1 MEITPIMRNPL
12 IKLLIALT
20 LTLAGWTTASTA
32 ANAQAFDPQDPY
44 RRAFL
49 DMMLTFTSAAELS
62 EDWNEDWDSIRA
74 ARDLQEEL
82 RVCGTFYRRDLL
94 NHLLLIMREA
104 SDEPEVLSGIADV
117 VRASVAF
124 SNMDEELGK
133 FSLEAIS
140 DDILGRSDIQ
150 GLVDLMTRYFGLEDQ
165 YYGNLWFGE
174 ALTPRGLA
182 PARLSMDLYPKAEFL
197 VGDIQKFMSYAET
210 AFGSDFLD
218 WPITAAMRAGRDDL
232 ARRLQQDYDRTKPTN
247 ITKLLFLET
256 PTAQAAHC
264 QGLLQGVRDRLVER
278 ENLTARAEAE
288 TTGVRF
294 ASWTLLLCGQ
304 FADSRR
310 SARKMGWERM
320 SRSCGFNRETSNVTD
335 FYNAILSGS
344 YLATEQ
350 RKNGELLRSAFTL
363 EEIVAEVRQVL
374 YLDSFTG
381 LGHINIVVDEDIELY
396 MTHLHGMTPELRVVQ
411 GLLEEARG
419 NTALAVD
426 AWKAALAED
435 ELHERWVI
443 TLQAWVNAQSSRV
456 SLLSPEETS

>member
-1 MEITPIMRNPL
+1 MVQKPI
-12 IKLLIALT
+12 KALLTGLALAV
-20 LTLAGWTTASTA
+20 AGWTSA
-32 ANAQAFDPQDPY
+32 AQSQAFDPQDPY
-44 RRAFL
+44 RRVFL

-62 EDWNEDWDSIRA
+62 DNWSDDWDSIRA

-82 RVCGTFYRRDLL
+82 RLCGTFYRQDLS
-94 NHLLLIMREA
+94 NHLLAVMGAA
-104 SDEPEVLSGIADV
+104 SDDPDVMSGIADL

-124 SNMDEELGK
+124 SNMNEDLGK
-133 FSLEAIS
+133 FSLDAIP
-140 DDILGRSDIQ
+140 DAVLARPDIQ
-150 GLVDLMTRYFGLEDQ
+150 ELVRLITRYFSLEDQ
-165 YYGNLWFGE
+165 YFGNLWFGE
-174 ALTPRGLA
+174 ALVPRDLA
-182 PARLSMDLYPKAEFL
+182 PQRLEFDYYPKAEFL
-197 VGDIQKFMSYAET
+197 VGDIEKYMSFAET

-218 WPITAAMRAGRDDL
+218 WPITAAMRAGRVDL
-232 ARRLQQDYDRTKPTN
+232 ARRLQRDYDRTQPSN

-264 QGLLQGVRDRLVER
+264 QGLLQGVRDRLMEQER
-278 ENLTARAEAE
+278 YTAKAEAE

-310 SARKMGWERM
+310 SARKMGWSRM
-320 SRSCGFNRETSNVTD
+320 ARSCGFNRETSNVTD

-363 EEIVAEVRQVL
+363 EEIVAEIRQVL

-381 LGHINIVVDEDIELY
+381 LGHINIVLDEDITMY

-419 NTALAVD
+419 NTSLAVN
-426 AWKAALAED
+426 AWRAALSSD
-435 ELHERWVI
+435 ELHERWII
-443 TLQAWVNAQSSRV
+443 TLQAWINAESSRV
-456 SLLSPEETS
+456 SLLDAEDS

>member
-1 MEITPIMRNPL
+1 MKRNPFSTL
-12 IKLLIALT
+12 CIALAFAFT
-20 LTLAGWTTASTA
+20 GWSSTA
-32 ANAQAFDPQDPY
+32 QAQAFDPQDPY
-44 RRAFL
+44 RRVFL
-49 DMMLTFTSAAELS
+49 DMMLTFASSAELS
-62 EDWNEDWDSIRA
+62 DNWSEDWDSIRA
-74 ARDLQEEL
+74 ARDLREEL
-82 RVCGTFYRRDLL
+82 RVCGTFYRTDLT
-94 NHLLLIMREA
+94 NHLLEIMNDA
-104 SDEPEVLSGIADV
+104 TVEPEVLSGIADII
-117 VRASVAF
+117 RASVAF

-133 FSLEAIS
+133 FSLEAVP
-140 DDILGRSDIQ
+140 DAILAREDIQ
-150 GLVDLMTRYFGLEDQ
+150 ELIYQMTRYFSNEDQ

-174 ALTPRGLA
+174 ALVPRGLA
-182 PARLSMDLYPKAEFL
+182 PPILEFNFYPKAEFL
-197 VGDIQKFMSYAET
+197 VGDIQKYVIFAET
-210 AFGSDFLD
+210 AFGDDFLD

-232 ARRLQQDYDRTKPTN
+232 ARRLQADYDRTKPTN

-264 QGLLQGVRDRLVER
+264 QGLLQGVRDRLMEQER
-278 ENLTARAEAE
+278 FTAKAEAQ

-310 SARKMGWERM
+310 SARKMGWNRM
-320 SRSCGFNRETSNVTD
+320 ARSCGFNRETSNVTD
-335 FYNAILSGS
+335 FYNAILSGA

-426 AWKAALAED
+426 AWKKALASE
-435 ELHERWVI
+435 ELHERWII
-443 TLQAWVNAQSSRV
+443 TLQAWVNGESSRI
-456 SLLSPEETS
+456 SLLEVEDS

>member
-1 MEITPIMRNPL
+1 MRRHAL
-12 IKLLIALT
+12 RTLLTAVAM
-20 LTLAGWTTASTA
+20 TLAGWSGTTGTA
-32 ANAQAFDPQDPY
+32 AAQAFDPQDPY
-44 RRAFL
+44 RRVFL
-49 DMMLTFTSAAELS
+49 DMMLTFTSAAEVS
-62 EDWNEDWDSIRA
+62 EDWSEDWDSIRA

-82 RVCGTFYRRDLL
+82 RLCGTFYRRDLI
-94 NHLLLIMREA
+94 NHLLKIMGEVKE
-104 SDEPEVLSGIADV
+104 EPEVLSGIADI
-117 VRASVAF
+117 VRASIAF
-124 SNMDEELGK
+124 SNMNEDLGK
-133 FSLEAIS
+133 FSLEAVS
-140 DDILGRSDIQ
+140 DDILARTDIQ
-150 GLVDLMTRYFGLEDQ
+150 GLIDLMTRYFGLEDQ
-165 YYGNLWFGE
+165 YHGNLWFGE
-174 ALTPRGLA
+174 ALIPRGLA
-182 PARLSMDLYPKAEFL
+182 PQRLSLDLYPKAEFL
-197 VGDIQKFMSYAET
+197 VGDIQKYMSFAES
-210 AFGSDFLD
+210 AFGSNFLD

-232 ARRLQQDYDRTKPTN
+232 AQRLQSDYDRTKPTN

-264 QGLLQGVRDRLVER
+264 QGLLQGVRDRLMEQ
-278 ENLTARAEAE
+278 ENLTAKAEAE

-419 NTALAVD
+419 NTSLAVD
-426 AWKAALAED
+426 AWRAALTED

-443 TLQAWVNAQSSRV
+443 TLQAWVNARSSRV
-456 SLLSPEETS
+456 NLLSAEES